1 MRNVAC
7 PVVLALALVVGAF
20 VAISCNRTPPPSATR
35 NSPEP
40 QPPRAGAGDEGNVP
54 APRSENA
61 DATGPEPRD
70 SSRADVSPETDKD
83 ANARDVEESHPQPKI
98 PDFLRIVQR
107 THDTKRAS
115 VRARIEKP
123 RRLVLDTDNV
133 TRVRIDRRE
142 LELPRGRSITIRID
156 GQGIEWTP
164 RYDVVELERTAG
176 GVWSP
181 VKPIKP
187 LATGKP

>member
-1 MRNVAC
+1 M
-7 PVVLALALVVGAF
+7 LALPLFGGVF
-20 VAISCNRTPPPSATR
+20 VAISCGQKPSPSATR
-35 NSPEP
+35 NLPG
-40 QPPRAGAGDEGNVP
+40 PRDSSRAEAGEKSDAA
-54 APRSENA
+54 APRLY
-61 DATGPEPRD
+61 DAEVTGPEPRD
-70 SSRADVSPETDKD
+70 SSRADVSPETAQD
-83 ANARDVEESHPQPKI
+83 ANPRDVEESHPQPKI
-98 PDFLRIVQR
+98 PDFLRIVER
-107 THDTKRAS
+107 MHDNKRAS

>member
-1 MRNVAC
+1 MQK
-7 PVVLALALVVGAF
+7 PK
-20 VAISCNRTPPPSATR
+20 
-35 NSPEP
+35 P
-40 QPPRAGAGDEGNVP
+40 Q
-54 APRSENA
+54 
-61 DATGPEPRD
+61 
-70 SSRADVSPETDKD
+70 
-83 ANARDVEESHPQPKI
+83 PQPKI

-107 THDTKRAS
+107 THDDKRAS
-115 VRARIEKP
+115 VLARIEKP

-142 LELPRGRSITIRID
+142 LELPRNRSITIRID

-164 RYDVVELERTAG
+164 RYDMVELERTAG

-187 LATGKP
+187 VATGKP